1 MATPYQATIRRGK
14 KRKYRAR
21 QTRRQKQRRLRAA
34 AAFKPFEEEPRA
46 AQLRQRPQPANFP
59 ALPAQRHNFHVIRWA
74 LLWLLLLISSLHE
87 LPVQPKIKPT
97 PEIPA
102 RAESQAIARTEVP
115 SVSILDAASRTA
127 TLQPRLEVIIPPKLS
142 QPRKAA
148 PLVSRAP
155 ELAFSPPM
163 NRIDETMLPSHEM
176 LETPAH
182 IRWERM
188 ALVQAATLG
197 MGGYGFVKYNGLFG
211 KVGQPFKIGND
222 LTKDHT
228 LLFDEVMH
236 FQGSY
241 RITQAVA
248 GVYQWAG
255 VPKSVADWIGAGTSA
270 FIMTALEYV
279 DGRRVKDEAS
289 YSDLVANF
297 AGIGFALAKTR
308 VSFLQD
314 FDLRFSYLTPADP
327 FRHDTVKRYE
337 RMTHW
342 LTYDLNRKLG
352 IPLHLG
358 FGYGVRH
365 PFQPKVKP
373 QYFVGI
379 GLSPLVILSH
389 LSPPAAKTLEFL
401 RFYHFG
407 NRMQI

>member
-1 MATPYQATIRRGK
+1 MIT
-14 KRKYRAR
+14 
-21 QTRRQKQRRLRAA
+21 
-34 AAFKPFEEEPRA
+34 
-46 AQLRQRPQPANFP
+46 
-59 ALPAQRHNFHVIRWA
+59 
-74 LLWLLLLISSLHE
+74 SLHE
-87 LPVQPKIKPT
+87 LPFQPMPKSTVKTPPGMAAQSPAPT
-97 PEIPA
+97 EFLAVVIPSPLEA
-102 RAESQAIARTEVP
+102 T
-115 SVSILDAASRTA
+115 SRRVEFS
-127 TLQPRLEVIIPPKLS
+127 PRLEIVIPPSFS
-142 QPRKAA
+142 QPRKTA
-148 PLVSRAP
+148 PVVP
-155 ELAFSPPM
+155 LASEFSFSPSVD
-163 NRIDETMLPSHEM
+163 RLSEELPAQSEM
-176 LETPAH
+176 LDTRSH
-182 IRWERM
+182 IRWERL

-241 RITQAVA
+241 RITQAVS
-248 GVYQWAG
+248 GIYQWAG
-255 VPKSVADWIGAGTSA
+255 VSKSASDWIGAGTSA
-270 FIMTALEYV
+270 FIMTTLEYV

-342 LTYDLNRKLG
+342 LTYDLNRQWG

-365 PFQPKVKP
+365 PFKPKVKP
-373 QYFVGI
+373 QYFFGI
-379 GLSPLVILSH
+379 GLSPLEILSH
-389 LSPPAAKTLEFL
+389 LSPPAAKPLEFL

>member
-21 QTRRQKQRRLRAA
+21 HARRQKQRRLCAA
-34 AAFKPFEEEPRA
+34 AAFKPVEEKRQTA
-46 AQLRQRPQPANFP
+46 RLRQRPQPANFP
-59 ALPAQRHNFHVIRWA
+59 ALPARRHDFHAVRWT

-87 LPVQPKIKPT
+87 LPVKPKIKPT
-97 PEIPA
+97 PETPA
-102 RAESQAIARTEVP
+102 RAESQSLARTEVP
-115 SVSILDAASRTA
+115 RVSMLDAASRPA
-127 TLQPRLEVIIPPKLS
+127 ALKPRLEVIIPPKLS

-148 PLVSRAP
+148 PVVARAS
-155 ELAFSPPM
+155 EFSFSPM
-163 NRIDETMLPSHEM
+163 NRINETMLPPHEM
-176 LETPAH
+176 LETPAR

-188 ALVQAATLG
+188 ALVQVATLG

-211 KVGQPFKIGND
+211 KVGQQFKIGND

-342 LTYDLNRKLG
+342 LTYDLNRKFG
-352 IPLHLG
+352 MPLHVGL
-358 FGYGVRH
+358 GYGVRH

-373 QYFVGI
+373 QYFIGI
-379 GLSPLVILSH
+379 GLSPLEILSH
-389 LSPPAAKTLEFL
+389 LSAPAAKPLEFL
-401 RFYHFG
+401 QFYHFG